1 MLRQPR
7 SNRLQYQ
14 WLLLDIEVCLSVGVM
29 TVAELYAQYD
39 RDERKGMVSN
49 LRAVGMTGVVVL
61 WLAQA
66 AVVMAEMNSG

>member
-1 MLRQPR
+1 
-7 SNRLQYQ
+7 
-14 WLLLDIEVCLSVGVM
+14 M

-66 AVVMAEMNSG
+66 VVVMAEINSG